1 MNALEQE
8 TVRMTADATGLSAD
22 HRVVWARLGRLE
34 ALCAEALCA
43 GALSAGR
50 ASLRTTT
57 TTI

>member
-1 MNALEQE
+1 
-8 TVRMTADATGLSAD
+8 MTADATGLSAD